1 MHVMNISMAAD
12 HAKII
17 KIYGRETWHNMVTYD
32 KLRIWSC
39 SRFLV
44 IAAMSIQD
52 DRRVLE
58 RSSSE
63 ISILTLRKSTYM
75 NTCKL
80 KNH

>member
-1 MHVMNISMAAD
+1 MHVMNISIAAD
-12 HAKII
+12 HAKIM

-32 KLRIWSC
+32 KLRIWRC

-44 IAAMSIQD
+44 IAATSIQD

-63 ISILTLRKSTYM
+63 ISIPTLRKSTYIYIYIYIYI
-75 NTCKL
+75 
-80 KNH
+80 